1 MVAGVC
7 IKEKEWK
14 RRNANWI
21 TFRSVIASFRQLCF
35 SFLDDR
41 KHAFVEHAG
50 NSCNSDAPVEIAVG
64 DLPVEIPTGVEI
76 AVDDLSHEG
85 ATGCSRDATG

>member
-1 MVAGVC
+1 M
-7 IKEKEWK
+7 
-14 RRNANWI
+14 I
-21 TFRSVIASFRQLCF
+21 TSFRQLCL

-50 NSCNSDAPVEIAVG
+50 NSCNSDAPEEIAVG

-76 AVDDLSHEG
+76 AVADLLPEG
-85 ATGCSRDATG
+85 ATGCMRDATG